1 MGKSNPMKR
10 GAFYH
15 LACVKQELKSG
26 AEVTFLDYCDDFA
39 DLEPNVY
46 QFINEG
52 RAADFAEVWKRRI
65 LIMFS
70 LGSALGG
77 FLFL

>member
-26 AEVTFLDYCDDFA
+26 TEVAFLVRGRDFA
-39 DLEPNVY
+39 GDEIFVHCL
-46 QFINEG
+46 INAC
-52 RAADFAEVWKRRI
+52 RTAPMASVAIAIQSNK
-65 LIMFS
+65 S
-70 LGSALGG
+70 
-77 FLFL
+77 

>member
-26 AEVTFLDYCDDFA
+26 AEVTFLVSSRDFA
-39 DLEPNVY
+39 GDEIGVHG
-46 QFINEG
+46 FINACRSTSMAGVSITIKCDE
-52 RAADFAEVWKRRI
+52 K
-65 LIMFS
+65 
-70 LGSALGG
+70 
-77 FLFL
+77 

>member
-26 AEVTFLDYCDDFA
+26 AEVTFLVCGWDFA
-39 DLEPNVY
+39 GDE
-46 QFINEG
+46 ISI
-52 RAADFAEVWKRRI
+52 D
-65 LIMFS
+65 
-70 LGSALGG
+70 
-77 FLFL
+77 